1 MITGDYGEIFFQIK
15 GDMKGVCFDTCIWI
29 SKIFREENHS
39 NPVRRRLGQITKHIF
54 ENYPQKGEEYLIII
68 DTIFWEFRQVIST
81 KVRDYGNKIVT
92 SLIEANNRIKS
103 GEKRYDV
110 VREYRN
116 LIIED
121 SSINLLYSHFE
132 AKGMGFD
139 RLLDENTRIMFFK
152 KLTKIPLKFNRL
164 FQKITR
170 GFLKRSVKERVVMWT
185 TLNKKSFRQ
194 FQKCSPQIG
203 RFDRFHV
210 LGCILL
216 CIIENRNIK
225 FITYDELMLKQSN
238 NYEKF
243 FINNR
248 LAFEKQI
255 EKILE
260 VEAV

>member
-1 MITGDYGEIFFQIK
+1 MATGDYGEIFFQIK
-15 GDMKGVCFDTCIWI
+15 KDMESVCFDTCIWI

-39 NPVRRRLGQITKHIF
+39 NPVRKRLGQISKQIF

-68 DTIFWEFRQVIST
+68 DTIFWEFKQIISN

-92 SLIEANNRIKS
+92 SLNKANNRIIS
-103 GEKRYDV
+103 GEKRFDV

-116 LIIED
+116 QIIED
-121 SSINLLYSHFE
+121 SSINLLYNHFE

-139 RLLDENTRIMFFK
+139 RLLDENIRINFLK
-152 KLTKIPLKFNRL
+152 QLTKIPLKFNRL
-164 FQKITR
+164 FQKTTR
-170 GFLKRSVKERVVMWT
+170 GLLKRSVKERVVMWT
-185 TLNKKSFRQ
+185 TLNKKSFNE

-203 RFDRFHV
+203 RFDRFHI

-243 FINNR
+243 FSNNR
-248 LAFEKQI
+248 LAFKKQI